1 MIQSIVQDL
10 CISYEPPC
18 VSRVGY
24 LLQEVHHKEWRVELR
39 DGDVRDLVSG
49 RQAIPTS
56 HRSRG
61 GLVMEPSVLC
71 KTVEAPGCASVSSV
85 WGLDAQEGK
94 SDLVH

>member
-61 GLVMEPSVLC
+61 GLVMEPG
-71 KTVEAPGCASVSSV
+71 TFSSV
-85 WGLDAQEGK
+85 QDCRGPWLC
-94 SDLVH
+94 